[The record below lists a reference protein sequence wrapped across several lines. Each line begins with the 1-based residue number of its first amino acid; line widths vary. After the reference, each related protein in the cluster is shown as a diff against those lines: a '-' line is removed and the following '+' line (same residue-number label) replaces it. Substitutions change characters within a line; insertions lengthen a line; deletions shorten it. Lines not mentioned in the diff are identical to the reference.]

1 MTFSLL
7 TFATSMLRCSHSSP
21 LSAWAHRQVY
31 LNKINSTMAV
41 ATAIP
46 EQDSWYGGTRR
57 KLLSPWPPRVPHPAA
72 LAPRPVDTLEQAVLR
87 KHVHDLLHVRT

>member
-57 KLLSPWPPRVPHPAA
+57 KLLSPCPPRVPLLTPIPLPSPRCPRPAA
-72 LAPRPVDTLEQAVLR
+72 C
-87 KHVHDLLHVRT
+87 